1 MINGTDSSKT
11 FYLLNQTDNK
21 IPIVFIH
28 GVGLTYEIWQ
38 PQLDY
43 FKDMTTI
50 SYDILGHGKTPLNKS
65 DISFDDFSEQLI
77 ILLNQLNFDKIHL
90 IGFSIGSLIAR
101 NFATKYNERL
111 KSLTLLGSIFK
122 RSEEQQK
129 IVNDRFNLA
138 KKNSTLSRQALK
150 RWFTDKY
157 LEKNLDTYEKI
168 SSILEKNNMKNF
180 LKVYKLFVYHEDD
193 DMSIK
198 QIKAKT
204 LIVTGENDI
213 GSKPEMSKNI
223 SKLIHGSEL
232 KIIKKG
238 KHLCNIEC
246 SEDFNS
252 TIKKFIDKN
261 DKA

>member
-1 MINGTDSSKT
+1 MINGTDLSET
-11 FYLLNQTDNK
+11 FYLLNQTDKK

-28 GVGLTYEIWQ
+28 GVGLTHEIWQ

-43 FKDMTTI
+43 FKNNTTI

-77 ILLNQLNFDKIHL
+77 NLLNQLNFDKIHL

-138 KKNSTLSRQALK
+138 KKNSKLSRQALK

-157 LEKNLDTYEKI
+157 LEKNPDTYEKI

-180 LKVYKLFVYHEDD
+180 LKVYKLFVYHKNDENFQN
-193 DMSIK
+193 IK
-198 QIKAKT
+198 VNT
-204 LIVTGENDI
+204 LVMTGENDM
-213 GSKPEMSKNI
+213 GSTVNMSK
-223 SKLIHGSEL
+223 KLCEVINNSQL
-232 KIIKKG
+232 KVIKDG
-238 KHLCNIEC
+238 KHLCGIEC
-246 SEDFNS
+246 ADDVNMS
-252 TIKKFIDKN
+252 IKNFIEQN
-261 DKA
+261 D